1 MRQRFEEFVSSFER
15 EYKDE
20 KEKEMRFQIF
30 KREITVVDDDGSTA
44 LVINDYSDY
53 TKAEFRSMVFGNQ
66 SFYDRLREL
75 LGPFRY
81 ENATNLP
88 ASVDWRKK
96 GAVTPVKRQGRCGS
110 CWAFCVAASVEGI
123 HKISTGELV
132 SLSVQQLLDCDT
144 FNEGCKKGRIRAAFR
159 FIIRNQGLTSESNYP
174 YKAVSNGS
182 CNVDANAKL
191 FGRITGYENVPAN
204 DEGAM
209 LKAVANQPVSA
220 NIHIDAEWFRRY
232 RGHEIMSN
240 KYCAKG
246 RHGVTIVGYGTTKGK
261 KYWLVKNSWGHQWGD
276 QGYFRIQRDVA
287 TPEGMCGIARFVSY
301 PTIDWYF

>member
-75 LGPFRY
+75 LIDEFYPDEEDG
-81 ENATNLP
+81 EELLGWLP
-88 ASVDWRKK
+88 K

-220 NIHIDAEWFRRY
+220 NIHIDAEW
-232 RGHEIMSN
+232 
-240 KYCAKG
+240 KYCAKGKTKKALGSGG